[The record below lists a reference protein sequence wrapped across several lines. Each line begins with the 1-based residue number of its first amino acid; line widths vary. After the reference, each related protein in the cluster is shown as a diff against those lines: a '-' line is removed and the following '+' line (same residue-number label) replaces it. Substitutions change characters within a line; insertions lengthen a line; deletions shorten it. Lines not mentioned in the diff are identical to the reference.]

1 VPGALAAAAESLAM
15 TRSAHARSCRL
26 RGEALLAAG
35 RIPKAR
41 AALRRALDI
50 GLSVK
55 SPALIW
61 PCHSFLA
68 QLEEIANRPDVA
80 QSHYFCAI
88 QILNEV
94 VPGLTDPTLCRSFLA
109 APPVQM
115 IFEKGV
121 CPVPI

>member
-1 VPGALAAAAESLAM
+1 V
-15 TRSAHARSCRL
+15 
-26 RGEALLAAG
+26 
-35 RIPKAR
+35 
-41 AALRRALDI
+41 LRRALDI

-61 PCHSFLA
+61 PCSSFLA

-80 QSHYFCAI
+80 QSHYFYAS

-94 VPGLTDPTLCRSFLA
+94 VSGLTDPTLRRLFLA
-109 APPVQM
+109 APPVQL

-121 CPVPI
+121 CPVQL